1 MTYFK
6 KRGYYKMKKIKAVS
20 VLAGVTFFIVTFMAG
35 FSEKATIQAASEGT
49 KKAGGYSIV
58 IGTSSVGSSGYT
70 QGVGI
75 ANLVSKKERSMSV
88 NSRPVGGS
96 DANVRAVRDG
106 KVDMAIVNAF
116 SAVQGY
122 RGQGIYATEGKAPL
136 RLILQGF
143 VTPRYILARKASG
156 IEKLADLSGKTI
168 IGKRPAM
175 ADLEIATGM
184 YLEIAGIPKEK
195 VKIVETAETNEALD
209 ALKIGSVDA
218 AIMPITFKAP
228 GFQELSRTTDLV
240 VPSLTPEQAV
250 RMIERLGPAFRPL
263 KVPAGTFKGQDKEIL
278 TVATPMILI
287 VRENLPAEE
296 VYLFVKTILDN
307 LKDVKA
313 IHNEAQ
319 FWTVENTLESPGLPF
334 HEGVVKLF
342 KERGIWKPNLETW
355 QKKVLSEAK

>member
-1 MTYFK
+1 
-6 KRGYYKMKKIKAVS
+6 MKKIKTICAFT
-20 VLAGVTFFIVTFMAG
+20 GVTFFIFTFLAG
-35 FSEKATIQAASEGT
+35 YSDRAVSLAASEGA
-49 KKAGGYSIV
+49 KKDGTYSIV

-70 QGVGI
+70 QGVGL
-75 ANLVSKKERSMSV
+75 ANLVSKKARSLSV

-96 DANVRAVRDG
+96 DANVRALRDG

-122 RGQGIYATEGKAPL
+122 RGQGIYTKEGKVPL

-156 IEKLADLSGKTI
+156 IDKLTDLSGKTI
-168 IGKRPAM
+168 IGRRPAM
-175 ADLEIATGM
+175 ADLEIATDM
-184 YLEIAGIPKEK
+184 YLEIAGIHKDK

-228 GFQELSRTTDLV
+228 GFQELSRTTDLS
-240 VPSLTPEQAV
+240 VPSLTPEQAA

-263 KVPAGTFKGQDKEIL
+263 KVPANTFKGQEKEIL

-287 VRENLPAEE
+287 ARDNLPAEE
-296 VYLFVKTILDN
+296 VYLLVKTILDN
-307 LKDVKA
+307 YKDVKA

-319 FWTVENTLESPGLPF
+319 FWNIENTLESPPLPF
-334 HEGVVKLF
+334 HEGVVRLF
-342 KERGIWKPNLETW
+342 KERGIWKPNLEAW
-355 QKKVLSEAK
+355 QKKVLAEAK

>member
-1 MTYFK
+1 
-6 KRGYYKMKKIKAVS
+6 MKKIKT
-20 VLAGVTFFIVTFMAG
+20 VLALVGVTFFVLICLAS
-35 FSEKATIQAASEGT
+35 FSELAIIQAASEPT
-49 KKAGGYSIV
+49 KKDGNYSIV

-70 QGVGI
+70 QGVGL
-75 ANLVSKKERSMSV
+75 ANLVSKKTRSLSV

-96 DANVRAVRDG
+96 DANVRALRDG

-122 RGQGIYATEGKAPL
+122 NGQGIYAKEGRTPL
-136 RLILQGF
+136 RLIMQGF

-156 IEKLADLSGKTI
+156 IEKLADLNGKTI

-184 YLEIAGIPKEK
+184 YLEIAGIPKDK
-195 VKIVETAETNEALD
+195 VNIVETAETNEALD

-240 VPSLTPEQAV
+240 VPSLTPEQV
-250 RMIERLGPAFRPL
+250 VKMIERLGPAFRPL

-287 VRENLPAEE
+287 ARDNLPTDE
-296 VYLFVKTILDN
+296 VYLLVKTILDN
-307 LKDVKA
+307 VKDVKA

-319 FWTVENTLESPGLPF
+319 FWNIENTLESPPLPF

-342 KERGIWKPNLETW
+342 RERGIWKPNLEAW
-355 QKKVLSEAK
+355 QKKAISNTKQ